1 MSDFTLFENYRKT
14 KDISLRNEIIEKY
27 MYLADSIVRKYLNK
41 GVEYDDLFQVACYGL
56 VLAAERFD
64 ESMGVKFSTYATPTI
79 MGEIKKYFRDKGCII
94 KLPRKLYD
102 IFQRANRIRLKRMEY
117 EGYVPTIDE
126 IASVLKVEKKQ
137 IVDAMS
143 YESIVNVLSID
154 VSIYDESPALEKV
167 IGYEEDGFLIVDNE
181 DFLKYALKNL
191 TLEEKR
197 FIIQRYYRN
206 RSQRDIAKKMGVSQ
220 MYVSRLERKVLE
232 KLKLLYFKN

>member
-1 MSDFTLFENYRKT
+1 MSDFTLFEKYRKT

-137 IVDAMS
+137 VIDAMS